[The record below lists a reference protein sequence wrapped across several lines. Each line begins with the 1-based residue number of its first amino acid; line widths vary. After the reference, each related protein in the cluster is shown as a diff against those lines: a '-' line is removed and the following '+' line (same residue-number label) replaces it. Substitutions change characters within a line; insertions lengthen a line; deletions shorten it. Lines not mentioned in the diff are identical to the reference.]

1 MHAEGQHGRAGDIAF
16 ESRSRV
22 CNVSTRT
29 RRWAIAVSQKT
40 HVPRLRG
47 RPRSTRTVSG
57 LDSDMINRLIAAFT
71 LLEVMIVVAILGIL
85 AALATPNL
93 INVIHSAELGAT
105 TDNVMGFL
113 TEARTLAFA
122 DRRCVQVVAS
132 DKVAGVQQQLLARV
146 LNTHDCDGDAG
157 GFQTQPLTSAPRL
170 QGAALW
176 QVNDRLILDN
186 PRVRV
191 LFGTSNADGVVN
203 AGSHPPFLKSAT
215 GGCSDLPAS
224 ITVADCRE
232 LRYRPSGR
240 VWQDVYDP
248 TTPNAANVTVEL
260 FHTIS
265 KQKKTF
271 VIGSNG
277 FIITPPTGM

>member
-1 MHAEGQHGRAGDIAF
+1 MLN
-16 ESRSRV
+16 RV
-22 CNVSTRT
+22 
-29 RRWAIAVSQKT
+29 A
-40 HVPRLRG
+40 
-47 RPRSTRTVSG
+47 
-57 LDSDMINRLIAAFT
+57 AAFT

-85 AALATPNL
+85 ASLATPNL
-93 INVIHSAELGAT
+93 IGVIHTAELGAT

-132 DKVAGVQQQLLARV
+132 DKAPGVQQQLLARV
-146 LNTHDCDGDAG
+146 INTHDCDGDAG
-157 GFQTQPLTSAPRL
+157 GFQTQSVTSAPRL
-170 QGAALW
+170 QGAQLW
-176 QVNDRLILDN
+176 RVTDKLILDN

-191 LFGTSNADGVVN
+191 LFGTSNAAGVVD
-203 AGSHPPFLKSAT
+203 AGSHPSFLKGAA
-215 GGCSDLPAS
+215 GGCDDLPAS
-224 ITVADCRE
+224 VTVADCRE

-240 VWQDVYDP
+240 VWQDVYDAAV
-248 TTPNAANVTVEL
+248 PNAANVTVEI

-271 VIGSNG
+271 IIGANG